1 MSLASSLL
9 GLKSKLNNFESEF
22 ESKLKEVQVTEGKE
36 KRSVK
41 EDVFE
46 SIVSKKDPV
55 VTFNVGGK
63 LFKCTYS
70 VLVSIKDSLFEKL
83 YEEGQRI
90 NEVLFFDRSYSNFH
104 IILNFIRN
112 KTFNPKDYSRTELE
126 DLKFESEYY
135 AIHPLT
141 QVIDEVLNKVEFVSF
156 TSSGRYSSN
165 GTHKIEDL
173 SNKDL
178 KTGICVQSPYFIT
191 VEFNFEHEFDK
202 IEIGGCTCN
211 TSSWAP
217 SNGVGSNI
225 LTSTDGVIFN
235 EVGKIPNNFGASI
248 ITVPLKKSTAKFI
261 KFQHNSY
268 VGLGYLNIL
277 K

>member
-22 ESKLKEVQVTEGKE
+22 ETKLKEVQVVDSKE
-36 KRSVK
+36 KRTVN

-70 VLVSIKDSLFEKL
+70 VLVSVKDSLFEKL

-90 NEVLFFDRSYSNFH
+90 NEVLFFDRSYSNFP

-112 KTFNPKDYSRTELE
+112 KTFNPKEFSRNDLE
-126 DLKFESEYY
+126 DIKFESEYY

-141 QVIDEVLNKVEFVSF
+141 KILDEILNRVEFVSF
-156 TSSGRYSSN
+156 TSAGRYSSN
-165 GTHKIEDL
+165 GTHKLEDL
-173 SNKDL
+173 STKDL

-191 VEFNFEHEFDK
+191 IELNFEHEFEK

-217 SNGVGSNI
+217 SNGVNASI
-225 LTSTDGVIFN
+225 MTSLDGVTFN
-235 EVGKIPNNFGASI
+235 EVGKIPSNFGGTI
-248 ITVPLKKSTAKFI
+248 ITVPVKKSTAKYI